1 MRVLEKGE
9 VGAGDEIERLAVGP
23 QAMSVREVSD
33 VLYLARAHPAAPPA
47 RPSAIPALRSTSAG
61 QARWLASPGRHRG
74 AAQATRGRVP
84 PAQ

>member
-33 VLYLARAHPAAPPA
+33 VLYLPGHTP
-47 RPSAIPALRSTSAG
+47 RPSRAP
-61 QARWLASPGRHRG
+61 
-74 AAQATRGRVP
+74 
-84 PAQ
+84 